1 MEGIGIGI
9 IIGVCLVAGLA
20 YGVIRLRKY
29 LNKP

>member
-1 MEGIGIGI
+1 METLGIGI

-20 YGVIRLRKY
+20 YGFVRLRKY